1 MTCACMKRSVEN
13 AGLENARLEN
23 ATLENVGLHG
33 GQYTWLEFG

>member
-33 GQYTWLEFG
+33 GQYT